1 MSSSED
7 ESTAGSGYDVS
18 NDKNAED
25 QTYELPDPE
34 ALQLPTLR
42 TRLNRPENF
51 DSWLQAVT
59 MKLKEV
65 NLHSLIDSN
74 TCPPQGNTEAGKRWL
89 SLSMKVTEWLLDN
102 KISHELLD
110 RLNIKEDNIVLADRF
125 MKRAKEVLQI
135 RGSALDALRLK
146 RFREETD
153 PEHFSTAER
162 YILAYRHGFNTLRD
176 NKMMPSPY
184 TSLLGILQGLQSFN
198 WFISANMYTRL
209 DMDLQVLQKANP
221 AGTLAEL
228 VDYDM
233 FQKYVDAIIELVE
246 TPASKKRRCQA
257 QSGSFKPTSR

>member
-7 ESTAGSGYDVS
+7 ESTAGSGYDNS

-25 QTYELPDPE
+25 QTCDLPDPE
-34 ALQLPTLR
+34 ALQLPKLEPI
-42 TRLNRPENF
+42 LNRPENF

-65 NLHSLIDSN
+65 KLHSLIDPN
-74 TCPPQGNTEAGKRWL
+74 TRPPQGNTEAGKRWL
-89 SLSMKVTEWLLDN
+89 SLSMKVTKWLLDN
-102 KISHELLD
+102 KMSHGLLS

-125 MKRAKEVLQI
+125 LKRAKEVLQI

-153 PEHFSTAER
+153 PENFSTAEW
-162 YILAYRHGFNTLRD
+162 YILAYRHEFNTLRD

-184 TSLLGILQGLQSFN
+184 TSLLEILEGLRGFN

-209 DMDLQVLQKANP
+209 DMDLQVFQKANP

-233 FQKYVDAIIELVE
+233 FQKYVDAIVELFK
-246 TPASKKRRCQA
+246 TPASKKRRYQA
-257 QSGSFKPTSR
+257 